1 MKVDKSIKFETE
13 KEEKELINKTI
24 DFLQNVLCQLEEGDQ
39 SEMYLGGECVLTYDQ
54 LSDMID
60 TLVTFTCDETYEI
73 I

>member
-24 DFLQNVLCQLEEGDQ
+24 EFLQNVLCQLEEGDQ